1 MIRVA
6 GIADKMAKNQ
16 KQIAISEF
24 FEKNKHFLG
33 FDSLQRSIIT
43 AVKEAVDNSLDA
55 CEEARI
61 LPDIRVKIS
70 KIDSKKDI
78 LELQT
83 EDNGPGIPQKSIEK
97 VFGQLLFGSRF
108 HAIRQS
114 RGQQGIGITGVV
126 MYSQLTTGKPTHVL
140 SKIANDD
147 TAVSVNI
154 GLDTR
159 KNKAVKSDQTRII
172 WENDDMTRKEHG
184 LRVTTRMKAKYQ
196 RGRQS
201 VFQYLRMTS
210 IVNPHADI
218 MFTDPDGET
227 YHWPRVTERL
237 PAKVDAIKPHP
248 HGIELGQL
256 QRMCRESSDSGL
268 KTFLRQNF
276 SGVSMRAAK
285 ELCEAAELP
294 VRAKPKSLKP
304 DDIRALLEAFQGER
318 MINGKAIKL
327 LSPPIHCLSPI
338 EEMLIKKGLSKTID
352 SKFIATMT
360 RAPAVSHGN
369 PFQVE
374 VGLIFGEGMAADKH
388 VEVLRFANRVPLM
401 YQQGGCLL
409 TKAIESVDWRQY
421 GLEQAGGK
429 GVPKG
434 PAAIL
439 VHLASTNVQ
448 FTSEAKEALSDNEFV
463 FEETRKAM
471 LEMGRG
477 LRKHL
482 EKKKKMAKTREKFEL
497 INDILP
503 AIAEKSASILERPVP
518 DLAGSITR
526 IMSAVICN
534 ESTTWNK
541 ETKKVDVSITLFN
554 YTSRSRSYSLLVNW
568 PEKSGGEMIGN
579 ERGGRK
585 EAMGIWGWK
594 IETLEPGEKAV
605 VEYSLSNL
613 EKGDWTETDVFFRGS
628 QDVIGA
634 TKLDEK
640 MLVEIRKQEEVLNQ
654 SEASSEETVE
664 PTGDNEDGIAYEPG
678 LVEGD
683 SGQTTLF
690 GGEN

>member
-1 MIRVA
+1 MA
-6 GIADKMAKNQ
+6 GIADKMASNQ

-61 LPDIRVKIS
+61 LPEIRVKIT
-70 KIDSKKDI
+70 KVDSKKDI
-78 LELQT
+78 IELQT

-140 SKIANDD
+140 SKVANDP
-147 TAVSVNI
+147 TAVSVSI

-172 WENDDMTRKEHG
+172 WENDDLTLKEHG
-184 LRVTTRMKAKYQ
+184 LRVTTRMKGKYQ

-201 VFQYLRMTS
+201 VYQYLRMTS

-218 MFTDPDGET
+218 TFTDPEGET

-237 PAKVDAIKPHP
+237 PSKVDAIKPHP

-256 QRMCRESSDSGL
+256 QRMCRESKDSRL
-268 KTFLRQNF
+268 TVFLRQNF

-285 ELCEAAELP
+285 ELCEASELE
-294 VRAKPKSLKP
+294 VSTKPKSMKP
-304 DDIRALLEAFQGER
+304 DDVRALLEAFQGER
-318 MINGKAIKL
+318 MIKGKPIKL
-327 LSPPIHCLSPI
+327 LSPPTNCLSPI

-352 SKFIATMT
+352 SKFVSTMT
-360 RAPAVSHGN
+360 RAPTVSHGN

-374 VGLIFGEGMAADKH
+374 VGLIFGEDMAADKH

-421 GLEQAGGK
+421 GLDQAGGK

-518 DLAGSITR
+518 DLAGSITK

-541 ETKKVDVSITLFN
+541 ETKQVDVSITLFN
-554 YTSRSRSYSLLVNW
+554 YTSRARSYSLLVNW
-568 PEKSGGEMIGN
+568 PEKENAEMVGN

-594 IETLEPGEKAV
+594 IETLEPGQRAV
-605 VEYSLSNL
+605 LEYSLSNL

-640 MLVEIRKQEEVLNQ
+640 MLDEIRKQEQILNQ
-654 SEASSEETVE
+654 VEKESAQIDSEST
-664 PTGDNEDGIAYEPG
+664 YEPG
-678 LVEGD
+678 VVAGD